1 MNGTRDNGTP
11 TPAAPK
17 TVLVTGA
24 TGYIGGRLVP
34 RLLEAGHTV
43 KVLVRTPA
51 KIAGVPWLA
60 DVEVI
65 HGSLDD
71 GAALRGA
78 LDGVDVLYYLV
89 HSMAAGPGFESKEKA
104 MAGIAATAATDAGV
118 GRIIYLGGLHPANAE
133 LSTHMRSREAVGK
146 IFLDGPVDAVV
157 FQAGV
162 VIGSGSASFEMIR
175 HLAET
180 LPVMPA
186 PNWVKNRIEA
196 IAVRDVLHYLVA
208 AASLDGTINRT
219 FDIGCRQVLTYAE
232 MMKEYAAEAGLPRRL
247 VLALP
252 VPAPKLAGMW
262 VALTTPIPL
271 SMSLPLVESLQH
283 DAVSREHDIDSYI
296 PLPEGGLTPYRRAVA
311 LALAKERDGQVE
323 TTWASA
329 GADADPLPSDPDW
342 AGHRVYLDERSYSS
356 PVDLKHVWTIIEG
369 IGGRN
374 GWYSLPLAWRVRGWL
389 DKLTGG
395 AGLLRGRRHP
405 HLLAEGE
412 VVDWWRVERV
422 DRGRLLR
429 LRAEMRAPGR
439 AWLELSV
446 EPDGTGSRYR
456 QRAIFFPKGLS
467 GRLYWLAVLPFH
479 SLIFPAM
486 SRNITAAARGLQE
499 LESESAGHTPYD
511 VWSPNRPATPHG
523 GPPMS
528 LSASTTVPHSVD
540 RVTAVFVNE
549 DFLRHTSELVGGT
562 LESFAV
568 DGDTAGAF
576 STTTVRTIPTTRMPE
591 IARKFVGES
600 LKVTQLETWDA
611 PAADGSRQSKIS
623 LKIGGA
629 PLDVS
634 AVQRLVSDGGSTRIE
649 LEGTVTSS
657 VPFLGGKI
665 ADAAEPMVGKALN
678 IQSTQ
683 AQAWL
688 ESH

>member
-1 MNGTRDNGTP
+1 MTGTP
-11 TPAAPK
+11 EIPQTAPARTVKPK

-60 DVEVI
+60 DVEVVQS
-65 HGSLDD
+65 SLDD
-71 GAALRGA
+71 GDALRAA

-89 HSMAAGPGFESKEKA
+89 HSMAAGAGFESKEKA
-104 MAGIAATAATDAGV
+104 MAGTAARAAADAGV
-118 GRIIYLGGLHPANAE
+118 DRIVYLGGLHPANTE

-146 IFLDGPVDAVV
+146 VFLDSPVDAIV

-175 HLAET
+175 HLSET
-180 LPVMPA
+180 LPLMPA
-186 PNWVKNRIEA
+186 PSWVRNKIEA
-196 IAVRDVLHYLVA
+196 IAVRDVLHYLVGA
-208 AASLDGTINRT
+208 AALEGPINRT
-219 FDIGCRQVLTYAE
+219 FDIGCRQVLSYAG
-232 MMKEYAAEAGLPRRL
+232 MMQEYAAESGLPHRV

-252 VPAPKLAGMW
+252 IPAPKLAGVW

-311 LALAKERDGQVE
+311 LALGKERDGQVE
-323 TTWASA
+323 TTWSNA
-329 GADADPLPSDPDW
+329 GADADPLPSDPEW

-356 PVDLKHVWTIIEG
+356 DVDPKHVWTIIEG
-369 IGGRN
+369 IGGQN
-374 GWYSLPLAWRVRGWL
+374 GWYSMPLAWRVRGLL
-389 DKLTGG
+389 DKVTGG

-412 VVDWWRVERV
+412 VVDWWRAERI

-446 EPDGTGSRYR
+446 EPEGTGSRYR

-486 SRNITAAARGLQE
+486 SRNITAAAKALQDK
-499 LESESAGHTPYD
+499 ESEPAG
-511 VWSPNRPATPHG
+511 R
-523 GPPMS
+523 
-528 LSASTTVPHSVD
+528 
-540 RVTAVFVNE
+540 TA
-549 DFLRHTSELVGGT
+549 
-562 LESFAV
+562 
-568 DGDTAGAF
+568 
-576 STTTVRTIPTTRMPE
+576 
-591 IARKFVGES
+591 
-600 LKVTQLETWDA
+600 
-611 PAADGSRQSKIS
+611 
-623 LKIGGA
+623 
-629 PLDVS
+629 
-634 AVQRLVSDGGSTRIE
+634 
-649 LEGTVTSS
+649 
-657 VPFLGGKI
+657 
-665 ADAAEPMVGKALN
+665 
-678 IQSTQ
+678 
-683 AQAWL
+683 
-688 ESH
+688 